1 MGGGARKIE
10 AVVLIGDL
18 ELQLIGDG
26 GDVGGREKQR
36 IPIALPL
43 CRRNRKGAFQA
54 HTVVEIYEQ
63 RDKVSTIYERV
74 IIIIGV

>member
-1 MGGGARKIE
+1 MGGAARKIE

-26 GDVGGREKQR
+26 GDVGGREKKR
-36 IPIALPL
+36 VPISLPL

-54 HTVVEIYEQ
+54 RTVVEIRTMRQGQYDL
-63 RDKVSTIYERV
+63 RTGNYY
-74 IIIIGV
+74 